1 MRVDK
6 TMNQLNETLASIRRQ
21 RKIYKKN
28 LDETKEPQEQY
39 DLSKKIMVLD
49 EEEYKILKE
58 LGVDI
63 DCNNRF
69 QGKRQN

>member
-21 RKIYKKN
+21 KK
-28 LDETKEPQEQY
+28 LYTKRIFESNEPQEQY
-39 DLSKKIMVLD
+39 DLSKKIMVL
-49 EEEYKILKE
+49 EEESKILKE

-63 DCNNRF
+63 DSHNRF
-69 QGKRQN
+69 KRKR

>member
-1 MRVDK
+1 
-6 TMNQLNETLASIRRQ
+6 MNQLNKTLASIRRQ

-39 DLSKKIMVLD
+39 DLSKKIMVL
-49 EEEYKILKE
+49 EEEESKILKE

-63 DCNNRF
+63 DSHNRF
-69 QGKRQN
+69 QRKRQN

>member
-1 MRVDK
+1 
-6 TMNQLNETLASIRRQ
+6 MNQLNETLASIRRQ

>member
-1 MRVDK
+1 
-6 TMNQLNETLASIRRQ
+6 MNQNETLASIRRQ

>member
-1 MRVDK
+1 
-6 TMNQLNETLASIRRQ
+6 MNQLNETLASIRRQ

-69 QGKRQN
+69 KRKRQN

>member
-21 RKIYKKN
+21 KK
-28 LDETKEPQEQY
+28 LYTKRIFESNEPQEQY
-39 DLSKKIMVLD
+39 DLSKKIMVL
-49 EEEYKILKE
+49 EEEENKILKE

-63 DCNNRF
+63 DSHNRF
-69 QGKRQN
+69 KRKR